1 MGGGCA
7 WRKRWGWT
15 AALGC
20 LFFLACSL
28 DVHSAAAPA
37 TWTLFDAPPAAK
49 AVSANVAPELSP
61 ACLKRSRTARVQAAA
76 ISAIAT
82 NLSARTVLNLFDGL
96 NVEVEWLSQE
106 QISVGNDFWSG
117 RLTDDPLSA
126 VDLSVVDGI
135 SHIQV
140 NSPKHG
146 LFDLEPQADGSFALR
161 ELDGEVIKGNGP
173 CVVEVTNAPAAT
185 APDLTSLAAVSGS
198 GGLTPLAVY
207 TPVTVDVLVVYTP
220 VVLAKLGSHAA
231 CKSKAQAGV
240 NSENS
245 TFGRSGIV
253 HHMRLVNARE
263 VNHVSSGNLAT
274 ELSWVAGS
282 AEVAALR
289 NEVGADLVAY
299 MSETDIHGM
308 LGIAQGAG
316 PFSSMYYSTFSG
328 VWPHEVGHNQGAGHD
343 KANGGGKYPYSHGHY
358 WNNGTKVVG
367 TIMSYTGSRISYFS
381 NPDIFYQGF
390 STGVTNDQ
398 DNARTINEFDTT
410 VAGWKPSKLLMD
422 AAVGIT
428 VSTPIPPER
437 STFNIFVATTNA
449 GPEVATNITVNVPLP
464 GTLSYVSDNGGGAY
478 NSATGAWR
486 LPSLAAGS
494 NVLLTISAKPNS
506 GTRGTSIAIAAAV
519 ASVGTSFVDFDFYNN
534 SNSVSIVPQAD
545 LSTTYAWT
553 NSLSGSWSAAVN
565 WTNSIPPPVGGT
577 NTGVLKLFGA
587 AGYTASNDFAGIFQ
601 INFLDFA
608 NSSTNQSGI
617 AGNPMQF
624 VAYSASAKPQCYVH
638 AGGTAVVSNPLIL
651 SESLNLFSSSGKP
664 LWLAGGISGP
674 GGILKNDGNRLLL
687 SASNSFTGPLQV
699 NGGSVEVGNLQALSQ
714 CYYVNVADG
723 AQLAIQG
730 GGNYPP
736 TALEIT
742 GDGGGGS
749 LAFNYAGSGVS
760 SWPGNITLLDNATIG
775 STGAWVTNTFSGA
788 ITGNGDLTLLAQ
800 GSSSN
805 HLGVF
810 VLGNPANSWSGDT
823 TVKAGAAASCQL
835 KLAAN
840 NALPVATRVVLDSAG
855 DKFHFGQFD
864 LNGFSQTLAGL
875 ESDSTTNSIFN
886 SSASAAVLTVNQS
899 QDDDWAFAMNGPLSV
914 TRTGGGTVTWSG
926 MASHTGGTAL
936 RGGFTIVNGR
946 VAPGQVTVGPGWI
959 GGSGFV
965 QNLVVTNKG
974 VLSPGLSG
982 AAATLAVSNLTC
994 TSGARLVFSLTNR
1007 LTVGGGTNDF
1017 ITVSSAA
1024 IVGATTVSLNLLATP
1039 AAGRY
1044 VFLRAAGAIS
1054 GTNNLA
1060 LAPEILNTRF
1070 QAKLDLSVSNEIAV
1084 VIGAA
1089 VSPQNLVWRGDGL
1102 TNQWDIGATTNWL
1115 AGATPQVFYNA
1126 DEVTFDDSGTNAPSL
1141 ALVGALAPGS
1151 ITVNSTHAFTLAG
1164 SGSLIGPANITKQGS
1179 ADFTLSTANNFSSG
1193 TVFLEAGQIWLANV
1207 NAISGMS
1214 AVTVA
1219 DGAELTMSKTGTY
1232 ANVPVTITGNGDTTG
1247 HGALYFRTA
1256 GTVTWPGEI
1265 DLNGPSQISIYSG
1278 GLTVNLNGSIIDA
1291 AEATSDLTLMASGA
1305 SSSQDQ
1311 YFVLKAPCTYGGNTT
1326 FDTYYASCHVK
1337 LGLNNALPA
1346 STVLTLAGGITK
1358 SVPEIAELQL
1368 NGFSQQLAGLTT
1380 ASGTS
1385 GSGGVNQIINTTTN
1399 AGALTINN
1407 FGDFVFDGS
1416 LGGAGTDN
1424 NFSLTKLGPGT
1435 FILAGSN
1442 SFTGPLSLGGG
1453 TLVVSSLAATP
1464 AGCLLTLSNVP
1475 DAVFKL
1481 ENAVQLGALTGGG
1494 ALGGNVNLG
1503 ANSLTVGDAQDATF
1517 AGSIYGTGGV
1527 TKIGT
1532 NTTWTLTGANTF
1544 TGPLAVNAG
1553 TLVVSSAQS
1562 GTRNISVAD
1571 GATLGVT
1578 VSGTS
1583 QLPTANLTLGTSAG
1597 ATLLFSNVS
1606 STNVAPISAG
1616 NVSFAGTLT
1625 LNINSGTF
1633 VTGNSYPLITWTGA
1647 GLSNTI
1653 GIALNVTGLPGNG
1666 FGGLVIV
1673 GNTLYLQIIYAR
1685 EPLSWTGGNGNWDVG
1700 NSGNPIWKDF
1710 AGATTYYQESP
1721 SADAV
1726 LFDNTGGSGG
1736 IVTLNTN
1743 ISPAAVTVSNPTA
1756 SYTFSGSGAIVGST
1770 GLTKAGAGT
1779 LIITTTNT
1787 YTGVTALTGGTLQ
1800 LGDGSTKNGVVAGNI
1815 TNNAA
1820 LVFANPS
1827 AQTNAGVISGSG
1839 TLNKSAAGTLTL
1851 TATNTFTGSTTISAG
1866 QLVIGDAGLLG
1877 GGSYAGNIANN
1888 AALVYS
1894 SSAAQ
1899 TLGGAISGTGSLTKN
1914 GAGTLTLVGSNSYSG
1929 GTLLAA
1935 GTVNVTN
1942 DAALGAT
1949 SGGLTFSGSS
1959 ALRAGANVALSAT
1972 RNLTLNAG
1980 VTGTLDPQTNQLTV
1994 SGNITG
2000 AGTLNKPTGTG
2011 TLVLAGDNS
2020 GWTGPLTLGASG
2032 WVQLAS
2038 STALGASGTAKTI
2051 GLTSAATDTSGI
2063 QLINNV
2069 TIANKNLTLKG
2080 RAVGNYF
2087 LQNVSG
2093 TNVWAGTINMNATG
2107 GSYSISSLAGLLELS
2122 GVITNTVNNAN
2133 ARNVIFEGAGATLVS
2148 GAIRD
2153 GAGATYRSQVTV
2165 NGPGVLTLTGTNT
2178 YSGATTVSNGT
2189 LAVGCNLAL
2198 RLGNA
2203 LVLSGGT
2210 FDAGIASN
2218 ALSTLTL
2225 TAGTASLLAVNGG
2238 TCALSFTGLSGTGT
2252 LTVTGRL
2259 GLTTLRFGV
2268 NGLALT
2274 SSQLASINN
2283 DGHEVCLTPLGYLV
2297 RKQRGALLQ
2306 IR

>member
-1 MGGGCA
+1 
-7 WRKRWGWT
+7 
-15 AALGC
+15 L
-20 LFFLACSL
+20 
-28 DVHSAAAPA
+28 
-37 TWTLFDAPPAAK
+37 TLFDAPAAAK
-49 AVSANVAPELSP
+49 AVSANVAAAQPVS
-61 ACLKRSRTARVQAAA
+61 AAGVKRSRITGVQAAA

-82 NLSARTVLNLFDGL
+82 NLSAHTVLNLFDGL
-96 NVEVEWLSQE
+96 NVEVEWLRQE
-106 QISVGNDFWSG
+106 QITVGNDFWSG

-126 VDLSVVDGI
+126 VDLSVVNGI

-140 NSPKHG
+140 NSPKYG
-146 LFDLEPQADGSFALR
+146 LFDLEPQADGSFAVR
-161 ELDGEVIKGNGP
+161 ELDAELIKGNGQ
-173 CVVEVTNAPAAT
+173 CVVEVTNDPAAT
-185 APDLTSLAAVSGS
+185 TLDLKSLAAVSGA
-198 GGLTPLAVY
+198 GGLTSMAVY

-220 VVLAKLGSHAA
+220 AVCAKLGSHAA
-231 CKSKAQAGV
+231 CKAKAQAGV

-253 HHMRLVNARE
+253 HRMRLVNARDI
-263 VNHVSSGNLAT
+263 NHVSSGNLAT

-308 LGIAQGAG
+308 AGIAQGAG
-316 PFSSMYYSTFSG
+316 PFSSCYYSTFSG

-381 NPDIFYQGF
+381 NPEISYQGF
-390 STGVTNDQ
+390 PTGVTNDQ

-437 STFNIFVATTNA
+437 SAFNILVAATNA
-449 GPEVATNITVNVPLP
+449 GPEVATNITVTVPLP
-464 GTLSYVSDNGGGAY
+464 GTLSYVNDTGGGAY
-478 NSATGAWR
+478 NSATGVWQV
-486 LPSLAAGS
+486 PSLAAGS

-506 GTRGTSIAIAAAV
+506 GTRGTSIAIAAVV

-553 NSLSGSWSAAVN
+553 NNLSGLWSAAIN
-565 WTNSIPPPVGGT
+565 WTNSTPPQAGGT
-577 NTGVLKLFGA
+577 NTGVLKFFGA
-587 AGYTASNDFAGIFQ
+587 ASYTASNDFAGIFQ
-601 INFLDFA
+601 INFLDFS

-617 AGNPMQF
+617 AGNPIQF

-638 AGGTAVVSNPLIL
+638 AGGPAVVSNQLIL
-651 SESLNLFSSSGKP
+651 SESLNLFSPSGKP

-674 GGILKNDGNRLLL
+674 GDILKNDINRLLL
-687 SASNSFTGPLQV
+687 SASNSFSGSLQV
-699 NGGSVEVGNLQALSQ
+699 NGGSVEISNLQALSQ

-723 AQLAIQG
+723 AWLALQG
-730 GGNYPP
+730 GGSYPP
-736 TALEIT
+736 TALQIQ
-742 GDGGGGS
+742 GDGGGSGS
-749 LAFNYAGSGVS
+749 LAFNYAGNGVC

-775 STGAWVTNTFSGA
+775 STGVWVTNTFSGA

-823 TVKAGAAASCQL
+823 YVKAGAAASCQL
-835 KLAAN
+835 KLAASN
-840 NALPVATRVVLDSAG
+840 GLPVATRVILDSAG
-855 DKFHFGQFD
+855 DAFHFGQFD

-875 ESDSTTNSIFN
+875 QGDSTTNSIFN
-886 SSASAAVLTVNQS
+886 SSAIAAVLTVNQS
-899 QDDDWAFAMNGPLSV
+899 QDDDWAFAMSGPLSL

-926 MASHTGGTAL
+926 IASHTGGTAL
-936 RGGFTIVNGR
+936 RDGFTIVNGR
-946 VAPGQVTVGPGWI
+946 VAPGQVSVGPGWI
-959 GGSGFV
+959 GGGGFV

-982 AAATLAVSNLTC
+982 VAATLAISNLTC
-994 TSGARLVFSLTNR
+994 TSGARLVFNITNR
-1007 LTVGGGTNDF
+1007 LTMGGGTNDF
-1017 ITVSSAA
+1017 ITVSNVA
-1024 IVGATTVSLNLLATP
+1024 IAGATTVSLNLLATP
-1039 AAGRY
+1039 AVGRY
-1044 VFLRAAGAIS
+1044 VFLRSAGAIS
-1054 GTNNLA
+1054 GTNNVA
-1060 LAPEILNTRF
+1060 LAPEVLNTRF
-1070 QAKLDLSVSNEIAV
+1070 QATLDVSVSNEIAV

-1102 TNQWDIGATTNWL
+1102 TNQWDIGVTTNWV
-1115 AGATPQVFYNA
+1115 AGAAPQVFYNA
-1126 DEVTFDDSGTNAPSL
+1126 DAVTFDDSGSHAPSL
-1141 ALVGALAPGS
+1141 ALVGALSPGS
-1151 ITVNSTHAFTLAG
+1151 ITINSTNAFTLAG
-1164 SGSLIGPANITKQGS
+1164 SGSLIGPADITKQGG

-1193 TVFLEAGQIWLANV
+1193 TVFLEAGQIWLANA

-1219 DGAELTMSKTGTY
+1219 DGAELTMSKNSTY
-1232 ANVPVTITGNGDTTG
+1232 ANVPVTITGNGDTIG
-1247 HGALYFRTA
+1247 HGAMYFRTA

-1265 DLNGPSQISIYSG
+1265 DLNGPSQISVYSSG
-1278 GLTVNLNGSIIDA
+1278 STVNLNGPITDA

-1305 SSSQDQ
+1305 SSTHDQ
-1311 YFVLKAPCTYGGNTT
+1311 YFALKAPCTYGGNTT

-1337 LGLNNALPA
+1337 LGLNNALPV

-1368 NGFSQQLAGLTT
+1368 NGFSQELAGLTT
-1380 ASGTS
+1380 AAGAT
-1385 GSGGVNQIINTTTN
+1385 GSGGVNQIINITAN

-1407 FGDFVFDGS
+1407 FDDFVFAGS
-1416 LGGAGTDN
+1416 LGGAGTYN
-1424 NFSLTKLGPGT
+1424 NFSLTKLGTGT

-1442 SFTGPLSLGGG
+1442 SFTGPLSVGGG
-1453 TLVVSSLAATP
+1453 TLVVSNLVATP

-1481 ENAVQLGALTGGG
+1481 ENAVQLGALIGGG

-1517 AGSIYGTGGV
+1517 AGTLYGTGGV

-1553 TLVVSSAQS
+1553 TLVVSSAQN
-1562 GTRNISVAD
+1562 GTRTISVSD
-1571 GATLGVT
+1571 GAALRVV

-1583 QLPTANLTLGTSAG
+1583 QLSPTNLTLGTSAG
-1597 ATLLFSNVS
+1597 ATLIYSNVT
-1606 STNVAPISAG
+1606 STTVAPISAG
-1616 NVSFAGTLT
+1616 KVSFAGTLT

-1633 VTGNSYPLITWTGA
+1633 VVGNSYPLITWTGT

-1653 GIALNVTGLPGNG
+1653 GITLNVTGLPSSG
-1666 FGGLVIV
+1666 FGGLAIV

-1685 EPLSWTGGNGNWDVG
+1685 QPLSWTGGNGNWDVG
-1700 NSGNPIWKDF
+1700 NSGNTIWKDF

-1726 LFDNTGGSGG
+1726 LFDSTFGSGG

-1743 ISPAAVTVSNPTA
+1743 IAPASVTVSNSAT
-1756 SYTFSGSGAIVGST
+1756 SYTFSGSGAIVGNT
-1770 GLTKAGAGT
+1770 GLTKSGAGT
-1779 LIITTTNT
+1779 LIVTTTNT
-1787 YTGVTALTGGTLQ
+1787 YTGFTAITDGTLQ
-1800 LGDGSTKNGVVAGNI
+1800 LGDGSTKNGVVSGNI

-1827 AQTNAGVISGSG
+1827 AQTHIGIISGSG
-1839 TLNKSAAGTLTL
+1839 TLNKSVAGTLTL
-1851 TATNTFTGSTTISAG
+1851 TATNTFTGNTTISAG
-1866 QLVIGDAGLLG
+1866 QLVIGDAGQLG

-1914 GAGTLTLVGSNSYSG
+1914 GVSTLTLVGRNSYSG
-1929 GTLLAA
+1929 GTILAA
-1935 GTVNVTN
+1935 GTLNITN

-1959 ALRAGANVALSAT
+1959 TLRAGVNVALSST
-1972 RNLTLNAG
+1972 RNLTLNTG

-2000 AGTLNKPTGTG
+2000 AGTLNKPAGTG

-2020 GWTGPLTLGASG
+2020 SWTGPLTLGATG
-2032 WVQLAS
+2032 WLQLAS

-2107 GSYSISSLAGLLELS
+2107 GSYYISSLAGLLELS

-2148 GAIRD
+2148 GAIKD
-2153 GAGATYRSQVTV
+2153 GAGATYRSQVTM
-2165 NGPGVLTLTGTNT
+2165 NGSGVLTLTGTNT
-2178 YSGATTVSNGT
+2178 YSGLTTVNNGT
-2189 LAVGCNLAL
+2189 LAVGCDLTLKA
-2198 RLGNA
+2198 GNA
-2203 LVLSGGT
+2203 LTLSGGT
-2210 FDAGIASN
+2210 FDAGSFSN
-2218 ALSTLTL
+2218 SLVTLTL
-2225 TAGTASLLAVNGG
+2225 STGSTNILAVNTG
-2238 TCALSFTGLSGTGT
+2238 TCKLSFSGLSGAGTLTITGT
-2252 LTVTGRL
+2252 LGP
-2259 GLTTLRFGV
+2259 TTLRFGTSST
-2268 NGLALT
+2268 ALT
-2274 SSQLASINN
+2274 PEQLAQIKTAIGWKIGLDANGYVLAIPPGTQIN
-2283 DGHEVCLTPLGYLV
+2283 LY
-2297 RKQRGALLQ
+2297 
-2306 IR
+2306 